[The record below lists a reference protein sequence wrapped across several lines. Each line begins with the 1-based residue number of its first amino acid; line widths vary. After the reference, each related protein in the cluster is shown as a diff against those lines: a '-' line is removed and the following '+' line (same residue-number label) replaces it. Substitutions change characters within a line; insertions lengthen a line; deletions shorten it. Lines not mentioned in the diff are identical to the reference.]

1 MVKKR
6 VVWDE
11 SAQSAL
17 KEAYDRIKQN
27 SLQQAEKVKLEIIA
41 ATKKLSDHPD
51 MYPPDKY
58 RTDKDIRF
66 RAFEKYSYRIS
77 YFITDDVVRVLRFRH
92 VKQQPEHY

>member
-1 MVKKR
+1 MVKKK

-41 ATKKLSDHPD
+41 ATKKLSDHPE
-51 MYPPDKY
+51 MYP
-58 RTDKDIRF
+58 
-66 RAFEKYSYRIS
+66 RINTEQIKTFAS
-77 YFITDDVVRVLRFRH
+77 ALLKNTVIACLTSLQTMLFAYFGSGM
-92 VKQQPEHY
+92 